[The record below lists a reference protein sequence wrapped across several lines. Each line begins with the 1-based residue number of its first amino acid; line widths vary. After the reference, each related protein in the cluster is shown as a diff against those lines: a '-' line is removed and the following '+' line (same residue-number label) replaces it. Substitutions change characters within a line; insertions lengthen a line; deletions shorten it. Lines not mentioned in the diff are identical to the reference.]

1 MDAFYLLALAVGLG
15 LLGFVEPCSIGA
27 NMVFLGHLREK
38 AKGERLRETAK
49 FALVRSAV
57 LGLFGFGIAFL
68 GSAVF
73 AAQKGFWL
81 LLGLLYLAL
90 GVGVIL
96 NARFRWRMFGRL
108 SRRRLLPGEAGE
120 VRSLALG
127 LLFGLNLPACAY
139 PLMLALLGPGAA
151 SGALLGFVTLFVFGL
166 ALSVPLVPLAFS
178 ERTAK
183 LFGRLAHLGGATP
196 YVIGAVFLLL
206 AAYVLY
212 TATPYFEVSGG

>member
-1 MDAFYLLALAVGLG
+1 MDASYLLALAVGLG

-38 AKGERLRETAK
+38 AKGERLQETAK

-57 LGLFGFGIAFL
+57 LGLFGLGIAFL
-68 GSAVF
+68 GSSVF

-96 NARFRWRMFGRL
+96 NARFRWRMFGRVSL
-108 SRRRLLPGEAGE
+108 RRLLPGEAGE
-120 VRSLALG
+120 DRSLGLG
-127 LLFGLNLPACAY
+127 LLFGLSLPACAY
-139 PLMLALLGPGAA
+139 PLMLALLGPGAV
-151 SGALLGFVTLFVFGL
+151 SGPLLGFAALFVFGL

-183 LFGRLAHLGGATP
+183 LFVRLSSLSGATP

-206 AAYVLY
+206 AAFVLY
-212 TATPYFEVSGG
+212 TATPYFDVSGG

>member
-1 MDAFYLLALAVGLG
+1 MDGLYLLALAVGLG

-38 AKGERLRETAK
+38 DKGTRLRETAK
-49 FALVRSAV
+49 FALSRSVV
-57 LGLFGFGIAFL
+57 LGLFGLGIAFL
-68 GSAVF
+68 GNSVF

-90 GVGVIL
+90 GVAVIA
-96 NARFRWRMFGRL
+96 NARFRWGLFGRVSL
-108 SRRRLLPGEAGE
+108 RRLLPGEASE
-120 VRSLALG
+120 DRSLGLG
-127 LLFGLNLPACAY
+127 LLFGLGLPACAY
-139 PLMLALLGPGAA
+139 PLMLALLGAGAV
-151 SGALLGFVTLFVFGL
+151 SGPLLGFAALFLFGL
-166 ALSVPLVPLAFS
+166 ALSLPLVPLAFS

-183 LFGRLAHLGGATP
+183 LFGRLSSLGGATP

-212 TATPYFEVSGG
+212 TATPYFDINGG

>member
-1 MDAFYLLALAVGLG
+1 MDALYLLTLAVGLG

-38 AKGERLRETAK
+38 AKGARLRETAK

-57 LGLFGFGIAFL
+57 LGLFGLGIAFL
-68 GSAVF
+68 GGSVF

-96 NARFRWRMFGRL
+96 NARFRWGLFGRVSL
-108 SRRRLLPGEAGE
+108 RRLLPERAD
-120 VRSLALG
+120 RSLGLG

-151 SGALLGFVTLFVFGL
+151 SGAFLGFAALFVFGL
-166 ALSVPLVPLAFS
+166 ALSLPLVPLAFS

-183 LFGRLAHLGGATP
+183 LFGRLARLGGATP
-196 YVIGAVFLLL
+196 YVIGVVFLLL

-212 TATPYFEVSGG
+212 TATPYFDVSGG

>member
-1 MDAFYLLALAVGLG
+1 MDGPYLLALAVGLG

-38 AKGERLRETAK
+38 GRGERLRETAK
-49 FALVRSAV
+49 FALVRSVV
-57 LGLFGFGIAFL
+57 LGLFGLGIAIL
-68 GSAVF
+68 GASVF

-90 GVGVIL
+90 GVAVIL
-96 NARFRWRMFGRL
+96 NARFRWGLFWRISL
-108 SRRRLLPGEAGE
+108 RRLLPERGG
-120 VRSLALG
+120 RSLGLG

-151 SGALLGFVTLFVFGL
+151 SGPLLGFAALFLFGL
-166 ALSVPLVPLAFS
+166 ALSLPLVPLAFS

-183 LFGRLAHLGGATP
+183 LFGRLSSLGGATP

-212 TATPYFEVSGG
+212 TATPYFDISGG

>member
-1 MDAFYLLALAVGLG
+1 MDGLYLLALAVGLG

-38 AKGERLRETAK
+38 RRGARLRETAK

-57 LGLFGFGIAFL
+57 LGLFGLGTALL
-68 GSAVF
+68 GSSLF

-81 LLGLLYLAL
+81 LLGLLYLVL
-90 GVGVIL
+90 GVAVIL
-96 NARFRWRMFGRL
+96 NARFRWGLFGHISVGRL
-108 SRRRLLPGEAGE
+108 QPERGG
-120 VRSLALG
+120 RSLGLG

-139 PLMLALLGPGAA
+139 PLMLALLGPGAL
-151 SGALLGFVTLFVFGL
+151 SGALSGFATLFVFGL
-166 ALSVPLVPLAFS
+166 ALSLPLVPLAFS

-183 LFGRLAHLGGATP
+183 LVGHLARLGGVTP
-196 YVIGAVFLLL
+196 YVIGVVFLLL

-212 TATPYFEVSGG
+212 TATPYFDVSGS